1 MLLAVAESHEDL
13 NRFEAEAD
21 NADNDVFVMLRAST
35 VPGGP
40 WI

>member
-21 NADNDVFVMLRAST
+21 NDVFVMLRAST